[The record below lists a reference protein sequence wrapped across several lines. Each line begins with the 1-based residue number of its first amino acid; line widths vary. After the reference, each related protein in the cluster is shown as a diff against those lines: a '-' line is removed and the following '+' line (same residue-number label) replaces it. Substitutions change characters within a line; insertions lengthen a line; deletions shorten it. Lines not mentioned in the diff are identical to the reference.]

1 MARRQRIKMIKKYGI
16 ILVYILGITALLVVA
31 CTKQEIISIPEQRP
45 PVQLPDIDAEDIP
58 EIDTGYDDEK
68 PEEDL
73 LDEDQ

>member
-1 MARRQRIKMIKKYGI
+1 MIKKYGI
-16 ILVYILGITALLVVA
+16 TLVYILGITALLVVA
-31 CTKQEIISIPEQRP
+31 CTKQETISIPEQRP
-45 PVQLPDIDAEDIP
+45 PVQLPDIDDEDIP